1 MSREIEI
8 IPTCVPLVYDDL
20 LVASERVATFS
31 SVLHVDVNDGEFANP
46 KTWPDDF
53 SILPTIPSVK
63 MHVHAMVRDVST
75 YGAYFARAGVHTLI
89 VHGECNIA
97 LPEVSL
103 WRQKGIVEFGLA
115 FLLDTEIEYVCK
127 RIDALRPDI
136 VLLMSVARIGSQ
148 GAPFDERIYERVR
161 AVSTQYPEVVIAV
174 DGGISESNCALL
186 VESGA
191 TRLYIGSSIM
201 HAKDSAYAYEQLV
214 ARENSRVQ

>member
-20 LVASERVATFS
+20 LAVCERVAPFS

-53 SILPTIPSVK
+53 SISLSMPPIKT
-63 MHVHAMVRDVST
+63 HVHAMVRDVST
-75 YGAYFARAGVHTLI
+75 YGSYFARAGVNTLV
-89 VHGECNIA
+89 VHGECDIELSA
-97 LPEVSL
+97 VSM
-103 WRQKGIVEFGLA
+103 WREKGIVEFGLA

-161 AVSTQYPEVVIAV
+161 AISKRYPNVVVAV
-174 DGGISESNCALL
+174 DGGISIDTCDALIQA
-186 VESGA
+186 GA
-191 TRLYIGSSIM
+191 TRLYVGSSIM
-201 HAKDSAYAYEQLV
+201 HAENPAHAYEQLV
-214 ARENSRVQ
+214 ARANSRVQ